1 MGDKSI
7 QKKTYIVEKARKVF
21 IEKGYKN
28 VTMKDIVEA
37 CDISRGGLY
46 LYFESTKDIFKEVLK
61 TESGKKDP
69 EVMDKLPEAMNN
81 TDILTLFFREQ
92 KKEILQLEAS
102 LAVAIYEYCFEC
114 NKKEVQTV
122 TARQMEQGSLFLE
135 QLLEQGVKA
144 KEFEIRDVAIMARNI
159 LYVLEGMKIVSR
171 TAGITEKEVDRELVY
186 LLEGILPKTEIR

>member
-92 KKEILQLEAS
+92 KKEILQLEDS

-144 KEFEIRDVAIMARNI
+144 KEFEIKDVAIMARNI